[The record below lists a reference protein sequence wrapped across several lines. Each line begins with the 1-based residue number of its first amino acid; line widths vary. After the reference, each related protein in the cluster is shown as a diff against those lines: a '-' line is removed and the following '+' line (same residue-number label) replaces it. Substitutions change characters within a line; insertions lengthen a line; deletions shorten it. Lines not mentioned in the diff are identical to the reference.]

1 MLEERAHAQI
11 VKNPARKLSAKTH
24 AWLVDTAVSALQK
37 LFSGIAHNTYRDNA
51 AIWLLHHSE
60 PSDY

>member
-11 VKNPARKLSAKTH
+11 VKNPARKLSAKN
-24 AWLVDTAVSALQK
+24 ACVAPFYSCNRCKK
-37 LFSGIAHNTYRDNA
+37 LFSSIAHSACQDNA